1 MRLSKEHSV
10 SAFGWRG
17 ERSVDEWLFTEP
29 SAFDFLQAV
38 RLLEIRAQGA
48 ARPSDAPP
56 YADVVRFR
64 TSFDLGFAP
73 SEIRGLQRPAPGG
86 VPEMTIAMFGTGG
99 PDGPL
104 PTSFTED
111 ILDRLKHQDTALA
124 AFLDIFH
131 HRLVS
136 LLYRIHKV
144 HRLALVSVSPDRTPA
159 ARYVLSLI
167 GLGLPS
173 LASQLEAP
181 SATLRYAGL
190 LAAVPRSAAG
200 LALVL
205 TDYFAVPFEV
215 CQFAGDWYALDP
227 DQCTHVGVA
236 GRNNAIGQN
245 AVVGT
250 RVWIQDAGVLLR
262 IGPLTARQFGD
273 FLPEGAAHGALA
285 EIVRFYAGADLKV
298 RIQLL
303 LRPEDLSQARL
314 GQSRIGW
321 TGWLH
326 TRDAERPDD
335 QVRVRL
341 DSPVRRRLGPA

>member
-1 MRLSKEHSV
+1 M
-10 SAFGWRG
+10 SAFGWYG
-17 ERSVDEWLFTEP
+17 ERGVDEWLFNEP

-38 RLLEIRAQGA
+38 RLLEIRAQSA
-48 ARPSDAPP
+48 ARPRDASP

-73 SEIRGLQRPAPGG
+73 SEIVGLQLPEAGS
-86 VPEMTIAMFGTGG
+86 VPEMTVAMFGTGG

-104 PTSFTED
+104 PTSFTEE
-111 ILDRLKHQDTALA
+111 ILDRLRHQDTALV

-144 HRLALVSVSPDRTPA
+144 HRIALVSVAPDRTPF
-159 ARYVLSLI
+159 ARYVLSLV

-173 LASQLEAP
+173 LASQLAAP
-181 SATLRYAGL
+181 SALLRYAGL
-190 LAAVPRSAAG
+190 LATTPRSAAG
-200 LALVL
+200 LDVLL
-205 TDYFAVPFEV
+205 TDYFGVPIDV
-215 CQFAGDWYALDP
+215 CQFEGAWYSLDP
-227 DQCTHVGVA
+227 DQCTHIGVA

-250 RVWIQDAGVLLR
+250 RAWIQDAGVLLR
-262 IGPLTARQFGD
+262 IGPLTAAQFGE
-273 FLPEGAAHGALA
+273 FLPQGGAHDALG
-285 EIVRFYAGADLKV
+285 EIVRFYAGAELKV

-326 TRDAERPDD
+326 TKEVERPDD

-341 DSPVRRRLGPA
+341 LPPARRGAA

>member
-1 MRLSKEHSV
+1 
-10 SAFGWRG
+10 
-17 ERSVDEWLFTEP
+17 P

-38 RLLEIRAQGA
+38 RLLEIRAQGS
-48 ARPSDAPP
+48 ARPHDAPP

-64 TSFDLGFAP
+64 ASFELGFAP
-73 SEIRGLQRPAPGG
+73 SEIRDLQRPAPGG

-104 PTSFTED
+104 PTSFTAD
-111 ILDRLKHQDTALA
+111 ILDRLKNQAAALA

-144 HRLALVSVSPDRTPA
+144 HRLALVSVAPDRTPA
-159 ARYVLSLI
+159 ARYALSLV

-181 SATLRYAGL
+181 SAVLRYAGL
-190 LAAVPRSAAG
+190 LAATPRSAVG
-200 LALVL
+200 LAVML

-215 CQFAGDWYALDP
+215 RQFAGDWYALDP
-227 DQCTHVGVA
+227 DECTHIGVA
-236 GRNNAIGQN
+236 GRNHAIGHN

-250 RVWIQDAGVLLR
+250 RVWIQDAGVVLR
-262 IGPLTARQFGD
+262 VGPLTARQFGN

-285 EIVRFYAGADLKV
+285 EMVRFYAGADLKV

-303 LRPEDLSQARL
+303 
-314 GQSRIGW
+314 
-321 TGWLH
+321 
-326 TRDAERPDD
+326 
-335 QVRVRL
+335 
-341 DSPVRRRLGPA
+341 